1 VLPTWRRVR
10 SVGAAGQL
18 AQGARDQLQRHRSEP
33 DDSSIKSEWGIVV
46 RDARQEPTVVRDAR
60 SSRANEPVKHI
71 ISRGDPS
78 L

>member
-1 VLPTWRRVR
+1 MSGSISAATWQSTTHMHPVVRDARQEPT
-10 SVGAAGQL
+10 
-18 AQGARDQLQRHRSEP
+18 
-33 DDSSIKSEWGIVV
+33 VV

-78 L
+78 Q